1 MKAAPY
7 LKPFNLD
14 YSLKNIPIG
23 NKYVYKQK
31 MYHKVYKFVQNL
43 RWKAFWYL
51 NRYNHSDNLVNIDN
65 PDSFEITNSSDNFFT
80 STNFNYSCF
89 PSKHSAPEC
98 EHLKHFE
105 HDLYLLIKSIEF
117 RKGSSPFQKKM
128 AKDIKKIN
136 SSKDLIVSSD
146 KTNNLYFI
154 SKNEYDHLLQK
165 NLTKNY
171 KKAPDKYLDTINSN
185 AQSIIN
191 DIKLKGKIKKLNNKE
206 AF

>member
-1 MKAAPY
+1 MKATPH

-23 NKYVYKQK
+23 IKYVYKQK
-31 MYHKVYKFVQNL
+31 MYQKVYKFIQNL

-51 NRYNHSDNLVNIDN
+51 NNHSDNLVNIDN
-65 PDSFEITNSSDNFFT
+65 PDNSEVSNSSDSLFSSN
-80 STNFNYSCF
+80 NFNYSCF

-105 HDLYLLIKSIEF
+105 YDLYLLVKSIEF
-117 RKGSSPFQKKM
+117 RKSSSAFQKKM
-128 AKDIKKIN
+128 AKDIKTIN
-136 SSKDLIVSSD
+136 GSKDLIVSSD
-146 KTNNLYFI
+146 KTNNFYFI

-171 KKAPDKYLDTINSN
+171 KKAPDKY
-185 AQSIIN
+185 
-191 DIKLKGKIKKLNNKE
+191 
-206 AF
+206 